1 MAVDFFSRI
10 KQAEEEKQT
19 HSATTR
25 QIDDQSVILATKG
38 PTDPIAQTPEQ
49 YNEYLR
55 VREKYDREGMIRE
68 IASDI
73 MKRLC
78 TREDGNLSAGDCARW
93 CVQAA
98 VALMKYSKQAAEN
111 EESIWSEDED
121 CNDYL
126 FADGTSFEESEN
138 YGHY

>member
-10 KQAEEEKQT
+10 KQAESKSDQPGPVNPVPMDPVSCLRPKTWTREDLEEHIKLQDKIT
-19 HSATTR
+19 KETT
-25 QIDDQSVILATKG
+25 
-38 PTDPIAQTPEQ
+38 
-49 YNEYLR
+49 
-55 VREKYDREGMIRE
+55 IRE

-98 VALMKYSKQAAEN
+98 VALIKYSKQAAEN
-111 EESIWSEDED
+111 EERIWSDDED
-121 CNDYL
+121 CNDFLY
-126 FADGTSFEESEN
+126 APGDD
-138 YGHY
+138 Y

>member
-1 MAVDFFSRI
+1 MAEDFFSRI
-10 KQAEEEKQT
+10 KQAKSKSDQPGPVNPVPMDPVSCLQPKTWTREELEEHIKLQDKIT
-19 HSATTR
+19 KETT
-25 QIDDQSVILATKG
+25 IL
-38 PTDPIAQTPEQ
+38 
-49 YNEYLR
+49 
-55 VREKYDREGMIRE
+55 E

-98 VALMKYSKQAAEN
+98 VALIKYSKQAAEN

-126 FADGTSFEESEN
+126 YADGTSFEESEN